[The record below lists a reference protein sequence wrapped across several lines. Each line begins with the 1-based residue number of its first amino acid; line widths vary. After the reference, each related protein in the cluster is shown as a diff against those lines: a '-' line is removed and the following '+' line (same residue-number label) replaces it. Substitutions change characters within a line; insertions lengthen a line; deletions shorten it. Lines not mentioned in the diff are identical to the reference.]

1 VFFAAVPLGPRPAG
15 KISFFGDG
23 DLDDSLPSANAAFW
37 ASLIE
42 HVEDGGV
49 ERPSAILDF
58 GCHSGGLLALLGRR
72 FPAAHL
78 FGIEPIDALRADAA
92 TRLAGQGAQYTILDG
107 EKWEKVEAGSI
118 DLLVC
123 HEVLYLIPDLG
134 VVMRQVRRV
143 LSAAGQGF
151 IVLGCHAENPVWTT
165 WRRHFDARGVPV
177 YDHRPF
183 DILTAA
189 AEAGLSVQVQ
199 PLRRSGWVRYD
210 PLDADFPFP
219 DAQAMFEH
227 HYRHK
232 LIFRVELDDGSASSS
247 P

>member
-1 VFFAAVPLGPRPAG
+1 VPLGPRSVG
-15 KISFFGDG
+15 KTSFFGDG
-23 DLDDSLPSANAAFW
+23 DLDDSLPSANATFW
-37 ASLIE
+37 ASLIGHIE
-42 HVEDGGV
+42 QARVEQP
-49 ERPSAILDF
+49 RAILDV
-58 GCHSGGLLALLGRR
+58 GCHSGGLLALLVQR
-72 FPAAHL
+72 FPTARL
-78 FGIEPIDALRADAA
+78 LGLEPIEALRAAA
-92 TRLAGQGAQYTILDG
+92 VARLAGEGAEATILG
-107 EKWEKVEAGSI
+107 SEGWENVEAGSI

-123 HEVLYLIPDLG
+123 HEVLYLVPDLG

-143 LSAAGQGF
+143 LSATGQGF
-151 IVLGCHAENPVWTT
+151 MVLGCHAENPMWAT
-165 WRRHFDARGVPV
+165 WRRNFDSRGVPV
-177 YDHRPF
+177 YNHRPF
-183 DILTAA
+183 DILAAA

-210 PLDADFPFP
+210 PLDTDFPFP